1 MLVLA
6 VFLLSITCVS
16 ASEIDDTLASEDTNT
31 IGLSVDKDII
41 EDNLQ
46 TSEEND
52 ELASTDYDEA
62 IAQTDTEVLGEG
74 SAKYSDL
81 AEEISQPGNIN
92 LTHKNYTY
100 DEGETI
106 TISEANKVID
116 GNGAV
121 IDMNGSTIR
130 AFHVNASGVT
140 IKNLTIKNVNYNG
153 NGGAIYFSSS
163 ATSGTVSNCNFSNN
177 KATGTDE
184 NAFGGAIFLNSK
196 GNVTNCN
203 FTNNTADYGGAV
215 YFSDNGS
222 VTNCNFINNNATE
235 IAGAVFFYSGGEVI
249 YCNFINN
256 NATEHHGA
264 VCLMG
269 IGNVKYCNFTN
280 NKAAGRFSIG
290 GAIFID
296 SGSVE
301 NCNFTDNS
309 ALYGGAVSFNVN
321 GNVTNC
327 NFTDNS
333 AHQGGA
339 VIFNKGN
346 ILYCNFIG
354 NTASNNGG
362 AVHITWPSNV
372 TNCNFTNNTAYNNGG
387 AVYFNADVS
396 VTNCNFTGNTASNDG
411 GAVFISRT
419 GNVTICNFADNTASN
434 ERGAIF
440 SGKGYTIADTCI
452 FKRNSGDNV
461 NTLILSPTLNVDNFT
476 SFYGSN
482 EKLTFDLKTNSSI
495 PVTNGN
501 ILISIYFKD
510 NGVWVRNYTCLS
522 GEGWIPNLPVGYYIA
537 VFKTE
542 YAGFQPIN
550 RTIII
555 TLPNV
560 KYSINVTSIAT
571 NNRTVNITAKTNV
584 PKDILWDGKLLFILP
599 NSEEINASY
608 ATNGTWWALYT
619 FNDAGDYNVNAS
631 YTGLDGVIINNATI
645 SIKYDTSVDVNNK
658 TLDLLI
664 DDTFTIVATTTPEGL
679 NVTFTPDNSSVVSVD
694 ENGLVT
700 ALKEGTASITVKIGG
715 DSKYTENSTTVAV
728 TVSKIPTEITV
739 NPASLNMFVGDE
751 TIIVANLT
759 PADAGNVTFT
769 SDDENIVIV
778 DDQGNVIA
786 NGKGQAII
794 TVIFEG
800 DNKYAASENKTI
812 TVDVSLNDASVTVD
826 NDTLDLK
833 VDETY
838 AINATKHPDTIL
850 LDITY
855 KSSDDSVATVDKK
868 GIVTAVGEGTA
879 IITLSVGDDEIY
891 AKNSTNVS
899 VTVSKIPTEIAV
911 NPASLNM
918 FVGDETVIVANL
930 TPADAGN
937 VTFTSDDENI
947 VIVDDQGNVIAN
959 GKGQAIITVIFE
971 GDNKYAASENKT
983 ITVDVSLNDASV
995 TVDNDTLDLKVDETY
1010 AINATK
1016 HPDTILLDI
1025 TYKSSDDSVATVD
1038 KKGIVT
1044 AVGEGTAIITLS
1056 VGDDEIYAKNSTN
1069 VSVTVS
1075 KIPTEISADPTSLDL
1090 LIGNE
1095 SQIVATLTPRD
1106 AGNVTFTS
1114 NDEDV
1119 VTVDANGNIIAVGN
1133 GNATITLSFE
1143 GDEKYAA
1150 AENKTISVNVNLK
1163 DANIS
1168 IDAPEIIEGENA
1180 TVTVTLPEDATG
1192 NVSIGNESI
1201 PVQNATASAVLTN
1214 LPVGN
1219 TSIPITYSGDDK
1231 YNPAMT
1237 TVNITVNKNT
1247 LNITAE
1253 DLTKYYKDSEK
1264 FAVTVTD
1271 ARGQAVSNKTVEI
1284 TINGVTYNRT
1294 TDENG
1299 TAKLNINL
1307 NSGEYPV
1314 SVAVDDIIVNSTVT
1328 VKSTIDAADVIKIF
1342 RNDTQYYAKFIDS
1355 NTNILANT
1363 SVSFN
1368 INGIIYNRTTNGN
1381 GTAKLNINL
1390 DAGDYIITATN
1401 TVTGEM
1407 KSNTIK
1413 VISLIESNDL
1423 TKYYRNASQFVVRIH
1438 SADGGYLCAGENVTF
1453 NINGVFYTRT
1463 TNATGHAKLNINLGQ
1478 GNYTITTYYKD
1489 CSKGNN
1495 IEVLPILIAN
1505 DLEMKYMDGSQFKAK
1520 LVDDQG
1526 KAYAGQSV
1534 QFNINGVFYN
1544 SVTGSDGVAKLNI
1557 NLMAGEY
1564 IITSSYN
1571 GFNTANK
1578 ITIRG

>member
-1 MLVLA
+1 
-6 VFLLSITCVS
+6 
-16 ASEIDDTLASEDTNT
+16 
-31 IGLSVDKDII
+31 
-41 EDNLQ
+41 
-46 TSEEND
+46 
-52 ELASTDYDEA
+52 
-62 IAQTDTEVLGEG
+62 
-74 SAKYSDL
+74 
-81 AEEISQPGNIN
+81 
-92 LTHKNYTY
+92 
-100 DEGETI
+100 
-106 TISEANKVID
+106 
-116 GNGAV
+116 
-121 IDMNGSTIR
+121 
-130 AFHVNASGVT
+130 
-140 IKNLTIKNVNYNG
+140 
-153 NGGAIYFSSS
+153 
-163 ATSGTVSNCNFSNN
+163 
-177 KATGTDE
+177 
-184 NAFGGAIFLNSK
+184 
-196 GNVTNCN
+196 
-203 FTNNTADYGGAV
+203 
-215 YFSDNGS
+215 
-222 VTNCNFINNNATE
+222 
-235 IAGAVFFYSGGEVI
+235 
-249 YCNFINN
+249 
-256 NATEHHGA
+256 
-264 VCLMG
+264 
-269 IGNVKYCNFTN
+269 
-280 NKAAGRFSIG
+280 
-290 GAIFID
+290 
-296 SGSVE
+296 
-301 NCNFTDNS
+301 
-309 ALYGGAVSFNVN
+309 
-321 GNVTNC
+321 
-327 NFTDNS
+327 
-333 AHQGGA
+333 
-339 VIFNKGN
+339 
-346 ILYCNFIG
+346 
-354 NTASNNGG
+354 
-362 AVHITWPSNV
+362 
-372 TNCNFTNNTAYNNGG
+372 
-387 AVYFNADVS
+387 
-396 VTNCNFTGNTASNDG
+396 
-411 GAVFISRT
+411 
-419 GNVTICNFADNTASN
+419 
-434 ERGAIF
+434 
-440 SGKGYTIADTCI
+440 
-452 FKRNSGDNV
+452 
-461 NTLILSPTLNVDNFT
+461 
-476 SFYGSN
+476 
-482 EKLTFDLKTNSSI
+482 
-495 PVTNGN
+495 
-501 ILISIYFKD
+501 
-510 NGVWVRNYTCLS
+510 
-522 GEGWIPNLPVGYYIA
+522 
-537 VFKTE
+537 
-542 YAGFQPIN
+542 
-550 RTIII
+550 
-555 TLPNV
+555 
-560 KYSINVTSIAT
+560 
-571 NNRTVNITAKTNV
+571 
-584 PKDILWDGKLLFILP
+584 
-599 NSEEINASY
+599 
-608 ATNGTWWALYT
+608 
-619 FNDAGDYNVNAS
+619 
-631 YTGLDGVIINNATI
+631 
-645 SIKYDTSVDVNNK
+645 
-658 TLDLLI
+658 
-664 DDTFTIVATTTPEGL
+664 
-679 NVTFTPDNSSVVSVD
+679 
-694 ENGLVT
+694 
-700 ALKEGTASITVKIGG
+700 
-715 DSKYTENSTTVAV
+715 
-728 TVSKIPTEITV
+728 
-739 NPASLNMFVGDE
+739 
-751 TIIVANLT
+751 
-759 PADAGNVTFT
+759 
-769 SDDENIVIV
+769 
-778 DDQGNVIA
+778 
-786 NGKGQAII
+786 
-794 TVIFEG
+794 
-800 DNKYAASENKTI
+800 
-812 TVDVSLNDASVTVD
+812 
-826 NDTLDLK
+826 
-833 VDETY
+833 
-838 AINATKHPDTIL
+838 
-850 LDITY
+850 
-855 KSSDDSVATVDKK
+855 
-868 GIVTAVGEGTA
+868 
-879 IITLSVGDDEIY
+879 
-891 AKNSTNVS
+891 
-899 VTVSKIPTEIAV
+899 
-911 NPASLNM
+911 
-918 FVGDETVIVANL
+918 
-930 TPADAGN
+930 
-937 VTFTSDDENI
+937 
-947 VIVDDQGNVIAN
+947 
-959 GKGQAIITVIFE
+959 
-971 GDNKYAASENKT
+971 
-983 ITVDVSLNDASV
+983 
-995 TVDNDTLDLKVDETY
+995 
-1010 AINATK
+1010 
-1016 HPDTILLDI
+1016 
-1025 TYKSSDDSVATVD
+1025 SVATVD

-1505 DLEMKYMDGSQFKAK
+1505 DLEMKYMDGSLFKAK

>member
-301 NCNFTDNS
+301 
-309 ALYGGAVSFNVN
+309 
-321 GNVTNC
+321 NC

-751 TIIVANLT
+751 TI
-759 PADAGNVTFT
+759 
-769 SDDENIVIV
+769 
-778 DDQGNVIA
+778 
-786 NGKGQAII
+786 
-794 TVIFEG
+794 
-800 DNKYAASENKTI
+800 
-812 TVDVSLNDASVTVD
+812 
-826 NDTLDLK
+826 
-833 VDETY
+833 
-838 AINATKHPDTIL
+838 
-850 LDITY
+850 
-855 KSSDDSVATVDKK
+855 
-868 GIVTAVGEGTA
+868 
-879 IITLSVGDDEIY
+879 
-891 AKNSTNVS
+891 
-899 VTVSKIPTEIAV
+899 
-911 NPASLNM
+911 
-918 FVGDETVIVANL
+918 IVANL

-1505 DLEMKYMDGSQFKAK
+1505 DLEMKYMDGSLFKAK